1 MSRKRSSVRGR
12 RFVHAAPGDK
22 GAGKSGIIASPL
34 LQALLGGRRIV
45 LKIDPAS
52 GVITAFRFSDE
63 DDGKFRIIN

>member
-1 MSRKRSSVRGR
+1 MSRKRSSFRGR
-12 RFVHAAPGDK
+12 RFVHATPGDND
-22 GAGKSGIIASPL
+22 AGESGIIASL
-34 LQALLGGRRIV
+34 FLQVLLGQRRIV